1 MTLKAVTA
9 GDKRAAADLLPQVYQ
24 ELRNLA
30 RYRMSRLAEGQTLQP
45 TALVHEAYL
54 RVVGDADPGWNGKSH
69 FFAAA
74 ARAMRN
80 ILVDEARKKA
90 TAKRGSDAQRSE
102 LRDTDLAIAGPIE
115 DILSLNEAIER
126 LEADDPRK
134 GQIINM
140 RHFAGMTTDETAAAL
155 NISEGTVRREWRYVK
170 RWLYTQLRA
179 GGSAA

>member
-1 MTLKAVTA
+1 MTLKAVVE
-9 GDKRAAADLLPQVYQ
+9 GDKAAAVDLLPQVYQ

-30 RYRMSRLAEGQTLQP
+30 RFRMSRLAEGQTLQP

-54 RVVGDADPGWNGKSH
+54 RVVGDADPGWDGRSH

-90 TAKRGSDAQRSE
+90 AEKRGANPQRTE
-102 LRDTDLAIAGPIE
+102 LRDTDLAIAGPAG
-115 DILSLNEAIER
+115 DVLALNEALER

-134 GQIINM
+134 GEIVNM
-140 RHFAGMTTDETAAAL
+140 RHFAGMTIDETAAAL
-155 NISEGTVRREWRYVK
+155 NVSEGTVRREWRYVK
-170 RWLYTQLRA
+170 RWLYSQLRA
-179 GGSAA
+179 GDSAA